1 MDNNIYHPLT
11 CVRDQPGRTQQ
22 TGIFCSK
29 SFIAYIFPVNWWSS
43 VYPTDADIVEHDCD
57 PNPWEAVEGGAP
69 RSNPAWSSL
78 SLSCLIATIVNHHNT
93 GTQEK
98 EKQSETCKLLYSVLS
113 VNLQGCSDDSLCR
126 LIQWSEA
133 PVYLFRKA
141 KVPASMQ
148 NFLPSLVSCNW
159 HHLSKSTALWSKRW
173 S

>member
-1 MDNNIYHPLT
+1 M
-11 CVRDQPGRTQQ
+11 RSSGR
-22 TGIFCSK
+22 
-29 SFIAYIFPVNWWSS
+29 WSS
-43 VYPTDADIVEHDCD
+43 KVQSSLVYKAHSREVM
-57 PNPWEAVEGGAP
+57 A
-69 RSNPAWSSL
+69 SL

-173 S
+173 SCINRTWGEQQQQPMHSSFHIPASFIQKAE